1 MEPFGDEWSKSK
13 ETCPACGGREVW
25 ETVSLNFGNLVA
37 YCDTCDT
44 EWNITQP
51 DYKEIVRESRRGY

>member
-1 MEPFGDEWSKSK
+1 MG
-13 ETCPACGGREVW
+13 
-25 ETVSLNFGNLVA
+25 LNFGNLVA

-51 DYKEIVRESRRGY
+51 DYKEIVREARRGWL